1 MFKWRFRGPLLVF
14 AQGTSLRRRVAY
26 SLALVRVILIPVLLL
41 AIYYLF
47 SMGSIVDRIATVD
60 APAWSFAEQASLEM
74 SEARRTERTF
84 FLIQDPV
91 VLQANQESIGR
102 VRQNLE
108 QIQELE
114 PQDRA
119 ATGIALDA
127 VRLYQQRFAAAALLL
142 QHPEQTVIER
152 VQQVVD
158 TYERD
163 LNALLKNARRE
174 RKSPPIPVLRN
185 QVESFDAEITKT
197 IEGRDPAFQ
206 QVITDLENSSDQ
218 ILKSSADLATQNW
231 QRVQDDHLKARQ
243 LVLRAEWVLTIVSA
257 FTLLLSVWI
266 SFVLPREVVQPLI
279 NLKEAIDHAASG
291 NLGIEFHI
299 QGEGEVVQLAN
310 SVQKLIFGLPN
321 PGPKI
326 K

>member
-60 APAWSFAEQASLEM
+60 APAWSLAEQASLEM

-84 FLIQDPV
+84 FLIQDPA

-174 RKSPPIPVLRN
+174 RKTPPIPVLRN

-206 QVITDLENSSDQ
+206 HGHYGSGELQRSDSQVLVRSRHPE
-218 ILKSSADLATQNW
+218 LAARPRRPSQGSPARPSRRVGIDDSFGIYIAP
-231 QRVQDDHLKARQ
+231 QRVDQ
-243 LVLRAEWVLTIVSA
+243 LRA
-257 FTLLLSVWI
+257 
-266 SFVLPREVVQPLI
+266 
-279 NLKEAIDHAASG
+279 ASR
-291 NLGIEFHI
+291 
-299 QGEGEVVQLAN
+299 
-310 SVQKLIFGLPN
+310 SRPT
-321 PGPKI
+321 PD
-326 K
+326 

>member
-1 MFKWRFRGPLLVF
+1 MFQWRFRGPLLVF

-47 SMGSIVDRIATVD
+47 SMGAIVDRIATVD

-84 FLIQDPV
+84 FLIQDPA

-114 PQDRA
+114 PQDRT
-119 ATGIALDA
+119 ATSTALDA
-127 VRLYQQRFAAAALLL
+127 VRLYQQQFTAAALLL

-158 TYERD
+158 AYERD
-163 LNALLKNARRE
+163 LNTLLQNARRE
-174 RKSPPIPVLRN
+174 RISPPITVLRN
-185 QVESFDAEITKT
+185 QVESFDAEIAKT

-206 QVITDLENSSDQ
+206 QVIADLENSSEQ
-218 ILKSSADLATQNW
+218 ILKSSSDLATQNW
-231 QRVQDDHLKARQ
+231 QRVQNDHLKASQ
-243 LVLRAEWVLTIVSA
+243 LVRRAEWVLTLVSA

-310 SVQKLIFGLPN
+310 SVQKLICGLPN
-321 PGPKI
+321 PDPKS